1 MVLQRRPKNMRKLI
15 APLIFAALLLLTLAL
30 AAGCGGTTA
39 APALKNQAPKA
50 SQVTVQQVAKNPA
63 AYDGQVVV
71 TEGNYAVGYC
81 SACFLLKD
89 GVSALRVEVSERAPL
104 PPESKLNSRMQV
116 QGKIY
121 VAQGSPN
128 LVASQIV
135 YK

>member
-1 MVLQRRPKNMRKLI
+1 MKKRIGPPLVMV
-15 APLIFAALLLLTLAL
+15 ALLLTLAL

-39 APALKNQAPKA
+39 APTTETKAPNA
-50 SQVTVQQVAKNPA
+50 NQVTVQQVAKNPA
-63 AYDGQVVV
+63 AYDGQEVV

-89 GVSALRVEVSERAPL
+89 GVSALRIEVTEHAPL

-116 QGKIY
+116 KGKIY